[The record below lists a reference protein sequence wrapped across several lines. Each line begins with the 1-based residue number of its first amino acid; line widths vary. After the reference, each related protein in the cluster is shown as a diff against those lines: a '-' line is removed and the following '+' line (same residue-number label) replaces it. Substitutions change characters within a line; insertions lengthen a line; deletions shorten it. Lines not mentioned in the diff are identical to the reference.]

1 VLIAETSDDD
11 SENVNGSEMGKAPEN
26 AVAPWV
32 GFNEEETMREQILA
46 LSKVVIVCC
55 SRDVV

>member
-1 VLIAETSDDD
+1 MLIAETSDDD

-32 GFNEEETMREQILA
+32 GFNEEETLREQILA
-46 LSKVVIVCC
+46 LSKVVMACC
-55 SRDVV
+55 